1 MDKIS
6 HNVRTGRKM
15 NHQKKS
21 KVPFRRSCFEEAL
34 HLRHT
39 SIRKLGDVS
48 TGIGWSEKTIRRALE
63 AAEISPELLDVIAK
77 RLDVDPDYL
86 SGKYHHQAEQ
96 YSDPYIRN
104 FALCN
109 LKVERFPY
117 LLQQKRNKV
126 DGQFLYDR
134 YLECLLII
142 HDISL
147 KQFND
152 LTFEVRKKL
161 QIEIEAAICPVLM
174 KFFEKDA
181 LGRDTWPE
189 IYRLQNEIEEYD
201 PDFVE
206 PPESCQDFE
215 SDENV

>member
-1 MDKIS
+1 
-6 HNVRTGRKM
+6 M

-48 TGIGWSEKTIRRALE
+48 TGIGWSEKTIHRALK

-86 SGKYHHQAEQ
+86 SGKYHYLAEQ
-96 YSDPYIRN
+96 YNDPYIRD
-104 FALCN
+104 FALHN

-117 LLQQKRNKV
+117 LLQQKRNNV
-126 DGQFLYDR
+126 DGKFLYDR
-134 YLECLLII
+134 YLECLLVI

-152 LTFEVRKKL
+152 LPLEVRKKL

-174 KFFEKDA
+174 RFFEKNA

-201 PDFVE
+201 PSFVE
-206 PPESCQDFE
+206 PIKHYENLESGED
-215 SDENV
+215 V